1 MFDRFRALFKTSL
14 SEDEL
19 ERSSTVLAEK
29 SERIQSIEKLLGVS
43 ISNPS
48 YFHKALRHRSRL
60 VDEDMIASDSYEQLE
75 FLGDAVL
82 DLIISEMLFELYPNE
97 NEGFMTK
104 ARSRL
109 VKGTTLA
116 KISKKMK
123 LNEYLE
129 IGERAKQQGIDSS
142 NSVLADIFEALVGAI
157 YKDTGYEAA
166 RKFVNQVYATKID
179 IKEIAHKLDNY
190 KSALLEYT
198 QGNKLGTPLYRV
210 VDESGPPHERI
221 FTVEVLVED
230 SVMGI
235 GSGTNKKRAE
245 QKAAFE
251 ALNSYNA
258 LN

>member
-1 MFDRFRALFKTSL
+1 MFDRFRALFRTSD
-14 SEDEL
+14 SSSKI
-19 ERSSTVLAEK
+19 ERSSVSLPEK
-29 SERIQSIEKLLGVS
+29 SERVISIEQLLGVT
-43 ISNPS
+43 ITNPS
-48 YFHKALRHRSRL
+48 YFLKALRHRSRL
-60 VDEDMIASDSYEQLE
+60 VDEDMNASDSYEQLE

-116 KISKKMK
+116 KISKKLK

-129 IGERAKQQGIDSS
+129 IGERAKQQGIDTSK
-142 NSVLADIFEALVGAI
+142 SVLADVFEALVGAI
-157 YKDTGYEAA
+157 YKDSGYAAA
-166 RKFVNQVYATKID
+166 REFVNQVYATKVD
-179 IKEIAHKLDNY
+179 IKEIANKLDNY
-190 KSALLEYT
+190 KSALLEFT
-198 QGNKLGTPLYRV
+198 QGRKLGTPHYRV

-230 SVMGI
+230 NVLGV

-251 ALNSYNA
+251 ALNAYNA
-258 LN
+258 LD

>member
-1 MFDRFRALFKTSL
+1 MFDRFRALFKTSEEGVN
-14 SEDEL
+14 S
-19 ERSSTVLAEK
+19 ERSPVSLPEK
-29 SERIQSIEKLLGVS
+29 SERILSIENLLGVTVV
-43 ISNPS
+43 NPS
-48 YFHKALRHRSRL
+48 YFYKALRHRSRL

-116 KISKKMK
+116 KISKKLK

-129 IGERAKQQGIDSS
+129 IGDRAKQQGIDSS
-142 NSVLADIFEALVGAI
+142 KSVLADVFEALVGAI

-166 RKFVNQVYATKID
+166 RTFVNQVYATKID

-190 KSALLEYT
+190 KSALLEFT
-198 QGNKLGTPLYRV
+198 QGKKLGTPLYRV
-210 VDESGPPHERI
+210 IDESGPPHERI
-221 FTVEVLVED
+221 FTVEVLVEQD
-230 SVMGI
+230 VMGI

-258 LN
+258 LD